1 MIKWIAIIG
10 VLMMF
15 AANVIAALTG
25 GFAWYSLALGG
36 AGMLCFLSMLVS
48 GEQGNTANYI
58 RLILNVIFVFGTL
71 VFLYLIAGNHDLR
84 RDLTKN
90 KMFSLSPQTIRYLRG
105 MEEPIHV
112 TGFSTTPR
120 EMQRFLEQFTAQTD
134 KISASVK
141 NPFADFREAQRLKN
155 EFETDL
161 SPGDIFIQSGKRK
174 KKISQMNES
183 AFINA
188 LVEVRRAQDTVIYF
202 LDGHGEGSLDEPTQE
217 QLRKNIPTFSAL
229 KRVCEERGMKVQPLE
244 IMRSGFVPDDASAI
258 VCAGPRIDLYPM
270 ELETLKAWLKGGGR
284 LILMLDPAPK
294 PELNYPNFKTL
305 AAEFGILLKDD
316 IILDPN
322 KESMARFDMPIVPMV
337 TTYVRHA
344 ITDNIPYTQYP
355 LFVPLAR
362 TTNPAPNPPPDI
374 SIKPLL
380 KSSSSSW
387 SQPIGAILEGKMTKP
402 AANEIGPQTLA
413 VAASQTPPDGD
424 EEKAARLVVF
434 GDSDIFTDVNI
445 VYQIPLYLFSN
456 SINWLTQKADLVAV
470 PPKIVEDTPMAL
482 TAGQR
487 NFLALLFVVTIPS
500 LIFFGG
506 LGYSLIRRRMR

>member
-1 MIKWIAIIG
+1 MYKWIAIAG

-15 AANVIAALTG
+15 AANVIAALMG
-25 GFAWYSLALGG
+25 GFAWYSLILGG
-36 AGMLCFLSMLVS
+36 AGMICFLSMLLT
-48 GEQGNTANYI
+48 GERGNAACYARVIINV
-58 RLILNVIFVFGTL
+58 LFILGTL
-71 VFLYLIAGNHDLR
+71 VFLYLIAANHDVR

-90 KMFSLSPQTIRYLRG
+90 RMFSLSPQTIRYLRG
-105 MEEPIHV
+105 IGEPIQV
-112 TGFSTTPR
+112 TGFSTAPR
-120 EMQRFLEQFTAQTD
+120 EMQQFLDQFIVHTD

-141 NPFADFREAQRLKN
+141 NPFANFREAQRLKN

-174 KKISQMNES
+174 KKISQMDES
-183 AFINA
+183 AFVNA
-188 LVEVRRAQDTVIYF
+188 LVEVRRAHDTVIYF
-202 LDGHGEGSLDEPTQE
+202 LAGHGEGALDEPTQE
-217 QLRKNIPTFSAL
+217 QLRKNIPTFNAL
-229 KRVCEERGMKVQPLE
+229 KRVCEERGMKVQQLE
-244 IMRSGFVPDDASAI
+244 IMRSGIIPDDASAL

-270 ELETLKAWLKGGGR
+270 ELETLKEWLKSGGR

-294 PELNYPNFKTL
+294 PELNYPNFKSL
-305 AAEFGILLKDD
+305 AAEFGVLLKDD

-337 TTYVRHA
+337 TTYVRHP
-344 ITDNIPYTQYP
+344 ITDNIPYAQYP

-362 TTNPAPNPPPDI
+362 TVNPAPNPPADF
-374 SIKPLL
+374 SVKPLL

-387 SQPIGAILEGKMTKP
+387 SQPISAILEGKMIKP
-402 AANEIGPQTLA
+402 AENEISPQTLA

-424 EEKAARLVVF
+424 EEKAARLIVF

-445 VYQIPLYLFSN
+445 VYQIPVYLFLN
-456 SINWLTQKADLVAV
+456 SINWLTQKADVVAV

-482 TAGQR
+482 TAGQK
-487 NFLALLFVVTIPS
+487 NFLAMLFVVTIPS

-506 LGYSLIRRRMR
+506 LGYALIRRRMR